1 MNDIKKFNN
10 NYRLFSQKNNRL
22 VKILTECNFKVHQ
35 LSQNIRFNYATQ
47 LELLKWI
54 KSNPCRHFPKELV
67 LDPKNILDLRS
78 FFNAWGLKDEAPWRF
93 YETLDL
99 PLILSI
105 SMKLIYSPFKQLYY
119 SVCSYILNYISSFSF
134 FIMQEGCSAWWLC
147 ITRTKSCGRLHFIIL
162 NT

>member
-1 MNDIKKFNN
+1 MNDIKNSIIIIGFV
-10 NYRLFSQKNNRL
+10 SKNNGM
-22 VKILTECNFKVHQ
+22 VKIPTDCNLKVHQ
-35 LSQNIRFNYATQ
+35 LFQNIRFNYATQ

-93 YETLDL
+93 YEPLDL

-105 SMKLIYSPFKQLYY
+105 SMELTYSPIKQLYY
-119 SVCSYILNYISSFSF
+119 SVYLDILNHIFGFPSSSCKKDVVYDDFASRGRSHAADCIFESF
-134 FIMQEGCSAWWLC
+134 IP
-147 ITRTKSCGRLHFIIL
+147 
-162 NT
+162 